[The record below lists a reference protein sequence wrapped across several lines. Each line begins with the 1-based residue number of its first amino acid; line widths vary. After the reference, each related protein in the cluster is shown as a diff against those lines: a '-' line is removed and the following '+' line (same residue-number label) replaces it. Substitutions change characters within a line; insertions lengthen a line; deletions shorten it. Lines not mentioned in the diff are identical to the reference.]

1 MNYKADYIIIIGMIV
16 FLLMSFCSLA
26 FGANKYKTKSVS
38 QSTSKEN
45 KIRKQ
50 NYDMCVMS
58 GKNRSQCYYMYY

>member
-58 GKNRSQCYYMYY
+58 GKNRS